1 MRAEKNALI
10 LPSPSGVLTCQW
22 HVSLGPRQ
30 RWRRCTKAYHYL
42 HGRKFGDYLIR
53 ALWAHLLLKEKAYF
67 VYCKIFNKI
76 YAKWTVD
83 SWICASYNYV

>member
-10 LPSPSGVLTCQW
+10 LPSPSGGG
-22 HVSLGPRQ
+22 GPRQ

-67 VYCKIFNKI
+67 VHCKIRNKI